1 MPMYARGDV
10 AWGLCQRC
18 GLRYYL
24 HELVFDGYY
33 PNLRVCNGCYD
44 PPQPQER
51 LAIVTD
57 PVALYKPAVDTMYV
71 SPPVLTLEQVGDEV
85 ILNWSGFNQISGDLG
100 TESVDD
106 YGPGQGK
113 SPVGSSSGANI
124 TSGYYVNR
132 SPDGINWSV
141 IAMLPNTADDFG
153 AFVVEVN
160 TYTDSPGV
168 GTWYYSVTGFDV
180 LAHAEYG

>member
-1 MPMYARGDV
+1 MPMYARGSI

-18 GLRYYL
+18 GLRFYL
-24 HELVFDGYY
+24 HELVFDGYF

-71 SPPVLTLEQVGDEV
+71 SPPVLVAELEGESV
-85 ILNWSGFNQISGDLG
+85 ILTWSGFNQIQEFETDQQPDG
-100 TESVDD
+100 
-106 YGPGQGK
+106 GK
-113 SPVGSSSGANI
+113 NPIGSSSGANI

-132 SPDGINWSV
+132 SSDGVNYSV
-141 IAMLPNTADDFG
+141 IAQLPNTADEFG
-153 AFVVEVN
+153 AFVVETN
-160 TYTDSPGV
+160 TYTDTPGF
-168 GTWYYSVTGFDV
+168 GTWYYTVTGFDV
-180 LAHAEYG
+180 IAHAEYG